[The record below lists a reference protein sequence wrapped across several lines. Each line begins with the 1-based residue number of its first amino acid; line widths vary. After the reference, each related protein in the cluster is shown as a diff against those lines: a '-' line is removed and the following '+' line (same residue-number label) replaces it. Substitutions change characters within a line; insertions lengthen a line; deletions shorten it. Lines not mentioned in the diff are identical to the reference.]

1 MTSTSTPAA
10 IEVAGLRKSYGRL
23 AAVDGISFEVGRGE
37 IFGMVGPNGAGKTTT
52 IECLEG
58 LRGAD
63 GGKIRV
69 LGLEPRADGAELRE
83 RIGVQLQQSALP
95 DDIKVWEALDL
106 FASYY
111 RKAVPW
117 QPLLERLGIAG
128 KRNARF
134 EKLSGGMKQRLFIA
148 LALVNDP
155 ELVFL
160 DELTTGL
167 DPHAR
172 RSMWDL
178 VRGIRDRGKT
188 VFLTTHFMEE
198 AEQLCDR
205 VLVMDRGR
213 VVAMDSPA
221 NLVRGLGAET
231 TLLFVADRDFDPAPL
246 ASLPG
251 VARVEKN
258 GERFQVSGTGERLI
272 CIVVNALDEAG
283 VRFRDLHTEQ
293 PDLEDVFLALTRD
306 SRDKGDEG

>member
-1 MTSTSTPAA
+1 MTTATATPA

-63 GGKIRV
+63 GGTIRV

-213 VVAMDSPA
+213 IVAMDSPA

-251 VARVEKN
+251 VTRVEKN
-258 GERFQVSGTGERLI
+258 GERYQVSGTGERLI
-272 CIVVNALDEAG
+272 CIVVTALDEAG
-283 VRFRDLHTEQ
+283 ARFRDLHTEQ
-293 PDLEDVFLALTRD
+293 PDLEDVFLTLTRD
-306 SRDKGDEG
+306 SRAQGDEK

>member
-1 MTSTSTPAA
+1 MTTTTATAA

-63 GGKIRV
+63 GGTIRV

-251 VARVEKN
+251 VTRVEKN
-258 GERFQVSGTGERLI
+258 GERYRVSGTGERLI

-283 VRFRDLHTEQ
+283 VRFRDVHTEQ
-293 PDLEDVFLALTRD
+293 PDLEDVFLTLTRD
-306 SRDKGDEG
+306 SRAQGGEG